1 MKRKR
6 IGWMILILVLLVG
19 CASYFS
25 GVRLYYV
32 QSGSM
37 EPEIHVGSICLMDTN
52 VRKQEIQKG
61 DVIVF
66 SVGKEQALV
75 THRVADITEKGFR
88 TKGDGNDRKDPWLVS
103 PDDLKGKVL
112 GAIPYLGYV
121 AAFLQSGQGIFLLS
135 GAGILYAGYLFCRKR
150 MRQE

>member
-1 MKRKR
+1 MKRKIR
-6 IGWMILILVLLVG
+6 NGILMLLG
-19 CASYFS
+19 MLLAAAAPFAA
-25 GVRLYYV
+25 GIRMAYV
-32 QSGSM
+32 KSGSM

-52 VRKQEIQKG
+52 V
-61 DVIVF
+61 IVF

-75 THRVADITEKGFR
+75 TQRVADITEKGFR